1 MPQQLNHLILA
12 VVHIHQV
19 LMAFTDLV
27 ADSELLIPVLLAHVL
42 RKVFEVTTRNI
53 DHLLLTDWLA
63 DALRLDFCA
72 RSLVLH
78 ALFTVKTCVL
88 FAVLL
93 LRISMLKF
101 WRYIFFVSIIICLL
115 QVCDVLLI
123 LEVEKCRVVMLLKIL
138 LGRFVLCLLLD
149 F

>member
-1 MPQQLNHLILA
+1 MNHLILA
-12 VVHIHQV
+12 VVNIHQV
-19 LMAFTDLV
+19 LMAFTNFV
-27 ADSELLIPVLLAHVL
+27 AESELLIPVLLAHVL

-63 DALRLDFCA
+63 DALRLDFSA

-78 ALFTVKTCVL
+78 TLFAVKTCFF
-88 FAVLL
+88 FAVLF
-93 LRISMLKF
+93 LRISILKF
-101 WRYIFFVSIIICLL
+101 WHNIFFVSIIISLL

-123 LEVEKCRVVMLLKIL
+123 FEVEKCRVVMLIKIL